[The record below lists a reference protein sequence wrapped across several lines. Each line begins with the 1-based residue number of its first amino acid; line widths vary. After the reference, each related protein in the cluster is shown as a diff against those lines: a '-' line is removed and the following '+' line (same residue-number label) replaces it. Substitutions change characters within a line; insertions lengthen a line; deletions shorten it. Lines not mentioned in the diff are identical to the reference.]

1 MKKYLYQGLS
11 NGCGYMKKVV
21 IFLFCLFLISL
32 NSFSLTVFEE
42 ESWIS
47 AYFYKNNLS
56 PTEKFYPFIDIRQY
70 NYEIDQPGNAVR
82 TILADYILSLELD
95 IVRFLLKLEGFNEAN
110 NVTDIISLLQNEID
124 INELEKYI
132 LEVKALNL
140 FREEVLDRQI
150 YLERYLG
157 SSMYSIFKYKF
168 YHLRLTQYE
177 RMTLIPEDPDLNINF
192 SYEPDY
198 FNKLSFGLED
208 YTSEDI
214 IGKAVM
220 TYLGVYNTP
229 FRVEQGEIRDSV
241 IATERINSM
250 LPLYPYVLLSQA
262 NSPLVSIEINPLS
275 LDMKREYLRRFD
287 NPRFVWSNVVSVLD
301 LVIDRIIVEDICN
314 YFNLFNSLLQYLKGY
329 YEEVFE
335 EEYTGDQHY
344 DLTSLNSLLIMIKT
358 NYGGW

>member
-11 NGCGYMKKVV
+11 NGCGYMKKVL

-56 PTEKFYPFIDIRQY
+56 PTEIFYPFIDIRQY

-95 IVRFLLKLEGFNEAN
+95 IVRFLLKLEGFNEAK

-124 INELEKYI
+124 INDLEKYI

-198 FNKLSFGLED
+198 FNKLSFGLEE
-208 YTSEDI
+208 YNSEDI
-214 IGKAVM
+214 IGKAIM

-229 FRVEQGEIRDSV
+229 FRVEPGEIR
-241 IATERINSM
+241 
-250 LPLYPYVLLSQA
+250 
-262 NSPLVSIEINPLS
+262 
-275 LDMKREYLRRFD
+275 
-287 NPRFVWSNVVSVLD
+287 
-301 LVIDRIIVEDICN
+301 IV
-314 YFNLFNSLLQYLKGY
+314 
-329 YEEVFE
+329 
-335 EEYTGDQHY
+335 
-344 DLTSLNSLLIMIKT
+344 
-358 NYGGW
+358 